1 METWRIVSGCIVGF
15 IAIALV
21 VYVSFTIRCRGPIF
35 SNSYLWLSKEERKK
49 ADKKAEYK
57 LVTVVFACLAAV
69 FALLSLHIFTLWKLP
84 YILMWFVIGFVIVY
98 AIVDAVKTEKRKY
111 RK

>member
-1 METWRIVSGCIVGF
+1 MKKHIEY
-15 IAIALV
+15 LENENE
-21 VYVSFTIRCRGPIF
+21 IRG
-35 SNSYLWLSKEERKK
+35 STNSYLWRSKEEREK

-57 LVTVVFACLAAV
+57 LVTIVFGCLTAV
-69 FALLSLHIFTLWKLP
+69 FALLSLYIFTLWKWT

-111 RK
+111 VK